1 MLALFN
7 RPLARALT
15 NHADVQR
22 QFEQRVLVRLLGEIA
37 SLLALVTLAQRPDT
51 NLAPI
56 LGIVFAFFMPT
67 VLLTD
72 MNINRVLS
80 ALRLENTPLN
90 HMATGAAGVLL
101 LYLLFELAVRAT
113 SRDRT
118 PPKPRDPAPAS
129 ADGVDSAMLGAYAT
143 SEL

>member
-1 MLALFN
+1 MLALFT
-7 RPLARALT
+7 RPLARAVT
-15 NHADVQR
+15 NHADIQR
-22 QFEQRVLVRLLGEIA
+22 QFDRRVLVRLMGEVV
-37 SLLALVTLAQRPDT
+37 SLLALVSLAQRSGAD
-51 NLAPI
+51 LAP
-56 LGIVFAFFMPT
+56 LLAVVFAFFLPT

-72 MNINRVLS
+72 VHVDRVLA
-80 ALRLENTPLN
+80 ALQLENTPLN
-90 HMATGAAGVLL
+90 HMAAGAAGVLL
-101 LYLLFELAVRAT
+101 LYLLYELSVRAT